1 MLQPA
6 AAGPPWG
13 YGGMG
18 VCSTADAPPEPLRT
32 KLAGR
37 RGGGHDKSII
47 HMPAPSIAKLVAIGT
62 LRRLSWAG
70 EPEAACRTTHDF
82 TLGQRLAQITAYTE
96 PMNRY
101 AARCPL
107 RGALTVTY
115 HIW

>member
-1 MLQPA
+1 
-6 AAGPPWG
+6 
-13 YGGMG
+13 
-18 VCSTADAPPEPLRT
+18 
-32 KLAGR
+32 
-37 RGGGHDKSII
+37 
-47 HMPAPSIAKLVAIGT
+47 MPAPSIAKLVAIGT